1 MNESKDTVKY
11 RPGLRPSS
19 FIKMPEIK
27 FKNVKFSEKQILV
40 LENVAEGLENKD
52 IAAILKVSIRTIE
65 AHIYNIRK
73 MLSKELGHKLS
84 DREIVL
90 FAKEMINGF
99 TKFIEHKFT
108 QPESKNTI
116 TTKNGIEIIEDW
128 DQDEDEEEE
137 QFTPIK
143 PKDGDDG
150 SSFQMNEF
158 TSEEIIPSTK
168 MNNFCFV

>member
-1 MNESKDTVKY
+1 MNESNNTEKY
-11 RPGLRPSS
+11 RPGLKPSS
-19 FIKMPEIK
+19 FIKIPEIK
-27 FKNVKFSEKQILV
+27 FRNIKFSEKQILV

-52 IAAILKVSIRTIE
+52 IATILKVSIRTIE

-73 MLSKELGHKLS
+73 MLSKELGYKLS

-99 TKFIEHKFT
+99 TKFIENKFAK
-108 QPESKNTI
+108 PESKNTI

-128 DQDEDEEEE
+128 DEDEDDDYY
-137 QFTPIK
+137 TPIK
-143 PKDGDDG
+143 PKDDDDG
-150 SSFQMNEF
+150 GSFQMNEF
-158 TSEEIIPSTK
+158 TSEEIIPSNK